1 MCTILLAL
9 NFNMGT
15 SVAVKQA
22 LEIYFRYLML
32 RMLQV
37 SVNRR
42 NYKFYVHIV
51 KFNVCI
57 YKISKDR
64 INGVK
69 LLHTYLQRSLSWMN
83 VVKGLT
89 WIDINLANLI
99 TMHVLII
106 LRSSCLIV
114 LGMFRLTN
122 MRIACLYACLFV
134 SNKRQ
139 NQVGPNF

>member
-37 SVNRR
+37 SVNWR

-69 LLHTYLQRSLSWMN
+69 LSPHIFT
-83 VVKGLT
+83 
-89 WIDINLANLI
+89 A
-99 TMHVLII
+99 
-106 LRSSCLIV
+106 
-114 LGMFRLTN
+114 
-122 MRIACLYACLFV
+122 
-134 SNKRQ
+134 
-139 NQVGPNF
+139 